1 MIIVTKL
8 HIVSQ
13 YPLNMEAGYK
23 KPLIMLVLL
32 LFTIILVLLNLAKT
46 VVSPIWRLIMGARVP
61 IVVRTPEE
69 RFRGLEKLGYTF
81 KPNYMR
87 LDLS

>member
-1 MIIVTKL
+1 MIFLTKL

-13 YPLNMEAGYK
+13 KALNMAAGYK

-32 LFTIILVLLNLAKT
+32 LFTIILVLLNLVKT
-46 VVSPIWRLIMGARVP
+46 VISPIWRLIMGARVP

-69 RFRGLEKLGYTF
+69 RFKGLERLGYTF
-81 KPNYMR
+81 KPNYLR
-87 LDLS
+87 